1 MNILLALILTILV
14 VWSVVAVLVYRKIT
28 RVITQ
33 FVTPTS
39 ENQPSPFALLIDSVS
54 SMFGRSIVA
63 QAKSTLMGVQSG
75 AKRAETAIA
84 GDIAEG
90 VIESQSPMLGG
101 LLNSFPALKKTL
113 RRNPQLVDMAMQ
125 FMSAKGQSNQSHSV
139 SSVSPGGNGHSTV
152 KFKL

>member
-14 VWSVVAVLVYRKIT
+14 VWSVVAVVVYRKIT

-39 ENQPSPFALLIDSVS
+39 EKQPSPFALLIDSVS

-101 LLNSFPALKKTL
+101 LLNSFPALK
-113 RRNPQLVDMAMQ
+113 
-125 FMSAKGQSNQSHSV
+125 
-139 SSVSPGGNGHSTV
+139 
-152 KFKL
+152 